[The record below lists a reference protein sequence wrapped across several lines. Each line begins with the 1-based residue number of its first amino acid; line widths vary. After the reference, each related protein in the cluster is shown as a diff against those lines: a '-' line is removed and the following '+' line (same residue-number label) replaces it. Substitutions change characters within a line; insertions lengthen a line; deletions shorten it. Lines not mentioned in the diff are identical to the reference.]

1 MSDKKDDGS
10 DEPEV
15 IIVPPEDQD
24 IIPPDSKQADDS
36 AFVDDDATPFENSE
50 PVRKASRLGTWIVLL
65 VVVAFVGGFVAW
77 PKLAPTLEP
86 WLPESL
92 KPGTS
97 RLIEV
102 TKALDELAVRI
113 ATLKTSAV
121 DQNVIVDLE
130 DRIKAE
136 LADLRKR
143 VSDVAARPVLPD
155 SLADD
160 VLALAGRLEDL
171 SAQLQ
176 QEVATLKEQIES
188 VGTTA
193 SNQNSDSGQAQNIA
207 LPDEIRT
214 SLQTFSAALQDL
226 TNRVTGL
233 EGNSE
238 VASTVV
244 PAEHAH
250 DNLTSEVSALK
261 TLTTDLVA
269 RLSSAE
275 ARLAAVA
282 DASVGGAGA
291 ALVAAAGQLRS
302 RIESGLAFDAD
313 LGTVQT
319 LAGTDEGLKAT
330 LADIQLGMGGIA
342 SVSTLA
348 RDFSAVASDVLAAA
362 KAPASNWME
371 KVWRRLSSMV
381 SVRRTGDVSGDDV
394 AARIA
399 RTEMHLNTGDLA
411 AAVNEVKDLTGAA
424 AEAVGPWLQQA
435 QLRLKTMTAL
445 DDLTRQAVQRLAQP
459 AGAVK

>member
-1 MSDKKDDGS
+1 
-10 DEPEV
+10 
-15 IIVPPEDQD
+15 
-24 IIPPDSKQADDS
+24 
-36 AFVDDDATPFENSE
+36 
-50 PVRKASRLGTWIVLL
+50 
-65 VVVAFVGGFVAW
+65 
-77 PKLAPTLEP
+77 
-86 WLPESL
+86 
-92 KPGTS
+92 
-97 RLIEV
+97 
-102 TKALDELAVRI
+102 
-113 ATLKTSAV
+113 
-121 DQNVIVDLE
+121 
-130 DRIKAE
+130 
-136 LADLRKR
+136 
-143 VSDVAARPVLPD
+143 
-155 SLADD
+155 
-160 VLALAGRLEDL
+160 
-171 SAQLQ
+171 
-176 QEVATLKEQIES
+176 
-188 VGTTA
+188 
-193 SNQNSDSGQAQNIA
+193 
-207 LPDEIRT
+207 
-214 SLQTFSAALQDL
+214 
-226 TNRVTGL
+226 
-233 EGNSE
+233 
-238 VASTVV
+238 VV

-459 AGAVK
+459 SGATK

>member
-24 IIPPDSKQADDS
+24 IIPPDSKHADDS
-36 AFVDDDATPFENSE
+36 AFVDGEAMPFENNE

-65 VVVAFVGGFVAW
+65 VVAAFVGGFVAW

-97 RLIEV
+97 RLVEV

-136 LADLRKR
+136 LAELRKK
-143 VSDVAARPVLPD
+143 VSEIAARPVLPE

-160 VLALAGRLEDL
+160 VLALAARFEDL

-176 QEVATLKEQIES
+176 QEVATLKEQIGS
-188 VGTTA
+188 LGTTA
-193 SNQNSDSGQAQNIA
+193 SNQSSDSGQAQTVA
-207 LPDEIRT
+207 VPDEIRT

-233 EGNSE
+233 EGNTE
-238 VASTVV
+238 VASTAA

-250 DNLTSEVSALK
+250 DNLTAEVSALK
-261 TLTTDLVA
+261 SLTADLVA
-269 RLSSAE
+269 RLSAAE

-302 RIESGLAFDAD
+302 RIESGLAFDVD

-319 LAGTDEGLKAT
+319 LAGADDSLKAT
-330 LADIQLGMGGIA
+330 LADLQSGMGGIA
-342 SVSTLA
+342 SLSTLA
-348 RDFSAVASDVLAAA
+348 RDFSAVAGDVLAAA
-362 KAPASNWME
+362 KPPASNWME

-399 RTEMHLNTGDLA
+399 RTEMHLNAGDLA
-411 AAVNEVKDLTGAA
+411 AALNEVKDLTGAA
-424 AEAVGPWLQQA
+424 AEAVGPWLQKA
-435 QLRLKTMTAL
+435 QVHFKTMTAL

>member
-65 VVVAFVGGFVAW
+65 VVAAFVGGFVAW

-97 RLIEV
+97 RLVEV

-136 LADLRKR
+136 LAELRKK
-143 VSDVAARPVLPD
+143 VSEIAARPVLPE

-160 VLALAGRLEDL
+160 VLALAARFEDL

-176 QEVATLKEQIES
+176 QEVATLKEQIGS
-188 VGTTA
+188 LGTTA
-193 SNQNSDSGQAQNIA
+193 SNQSSDSGQAQTVA

-233 EGNSE
+233 EGNTE
-238 VASTVV
+238 VASTAA

-250 DNLTSEVSALK
+250 DNLTAEVSALK
-261 TLTTDLVA
+261 SLTADLVA
-269 RLSSAE
+269 RLSAAE

-302 RIESGLAFDAD
+302 RIESGLAFDVD

-319 LAGTDEGLKAT
+319 LAGADDSLKAT
-330 LADIQLGMGGIA
+330 LADLQSGMGGIA
-342 SVSTLA
+342 SLSTLA
-348 RDFSAVASDVLAAA
+348 RDFSAVAGDVLAAA
-362 KAPASNWME
+362 KPPASNWME

-399 RTEMHLNTGDLA
+399 RTEMHLNAGDLA
-411 AAVNEVKDLTGAA
+411 AALNEVKDLTGAA
-424 AEAVGPWLQQA
+424 AEAVGPWLQKA
-435 QLRLKTMTAL
+435 QVHFKTMTAL

>member
-459 AGAVK
+459 SGATK

>member
-24 IIPPDSKQADDS
+24 IIPPDSKHADDS
-36 AFVDDDATPFENSE
+36 AFVDGEAMPFENNE

-65 VVVAFVGGFVAW
+65 VVAAFVGGFVAW

-97 RLIEV
+97 RLVEV

-136 LADLRKR
+136 LAELRKK
-143 VSDVAARPVLPD
+143 VSEIAARPVLPE

-160 VLALAGRLEDL
+160 VLALAARFEDL

-176 QEVATLKEQIES
+176 QEVATLKEQIGS
-188 VGTTA
+188 LGTTA
-193 SNQNSDSGQAQNIA
+193 SNQSSDSGQAQTVA

-233 EGNSE
+233 EGNTE
-238 VASTVV
+238 VASTAP

-250 DNLTSEVSALK
+250 DNLTAEVSALK
-261 TLTTDLVA
+261 SLTADLVA
-269 RLSSAE
+269 RLSAAE

-302 RIESGLAFDAD
+302 RIESGLAFDVD

-319 LAGTDEGLKAT
+319 LAGADDSLKAT
-330 LADIQLGMGGIA
+330 LADLQSGMGGIA
-342 SVSTLA
+342 SLSTLA
-348 RDFSAVASDVLAAA
+348 RDFSAVAGDVLAAA
-362 KAPASNWME
+362 KPPASNWME

-399 RTEMHLNTGDLA
+399 RTEMHLNAGDLA
-411 AAVNEVKDLTGAA
+411 AALNEVKDLTGAA
-424 AEAVGPWLQQA
+424 AEAVGPWLQKA
-435 QLRLKTMTAL
+435 QVHFKTMTAL